1 MAAVDPYEVLG
12 VAPDASWTE
21 VCSARRRLAK
31 ALHPD
36 SGVVDGEHDPGRRMA
51 LVNWAF
57 DEVRAARDRAG
68 GPTAPGGADVDGTE
82 LGFTVE
88 ALPVDAFEAVLMA
101 AVDLGD
107 VVHLDEP
114 YLLGVLVDHP
124 GPCHCIF
131 ELSPEAGGTLVTMD
145 VAPRS
150 FGHCPEAGAVRDA
163 FLDEIRRQGA
173 PPS

>member
-12 VAPDASWTE
+12 VAPDASWAE

-36 SGVVDGEHDPGRRMA
+36 RGGVGGEHDAGRRMA
-51 LVNWAF
+51 LVNRAF
-57 DEVRAARDRAG
+57 DEVRAARHRAG
-68 GPTAPGGADVDGTE
+68 QPTAPSGAVEGTE

-88 ALPVDAFEAVLMA
+88 AQPVDAFEAVLLA

-124 GPCHCIF
+124 GPCQCIF

-150 FGHCPEAGAVRDA
+150 FGDCPEAGAVRDA
-163 FLDEIRRQGA
+163 FVDEIRRQGGL
-173 PPS
+173 PS